1 MAPQDSTDRLG
12 TAPIGRLL
20 FEFSLPAIAAMVIY
34 SLYNIIDTA
43 MLGWFVGP
51 NGVAIGTLT
60 MPVMTVGMAF
70 SMLVGQGGTALSA
83 IQLGE
88 GSTKHVERTLGN
100 STMLMIL
107 VAAIV
112 GICGFLFIDPILVFI
127 GTTAE
132 LWDQTKAFVQILC
145 IFYVCLALGFGL
157 NNFLRTAGKP
167 RLALAATV
175 FGVAMCAVL
184 NLLFVGAWGW
194 GVAGSAFATVIGEG
208 FAAVPVIWYFT
219 CCKSAP
225 FKLRLSCFKPHGKT
239 IKKILALGLASF
251 ALQMGATFVNLIFN
265 HVIALWG
272 STDPLGVEGCLAS
285 IGVSI
290 KVVQLICSVCI
301 GIAMGMQPIIG
312 FNFGARR
319 WRRVLKTLKYGCI
332 AGAVFAGLSQLLVHI
347 FPHQIITA
355 FGVSGNLEEMA
366 IWALFIDTIF
376 FPLVGFQIVAGSY
389 FQSSGQPLKAAI
401 IELLRQVI
409 FLGPLYALL
418 PMIASWFAQQPVT
431 MIIVAIPVSDI
442 LSVLVTTALIIVE
455 VRTLKKLIV
464 ER

>member
-1 MAPQDSTDRLG
+1 MAPQESTDRIG
-12 TAPIGRLL
+12 TAPLGRLL

-43 MLGWFVGP
+43 MLGWFVGQ
-51 NGVAIGTLT
+51 NGVAIGTLV

-88 GSTKHVERTLGN
+88 GSIAHVERTLGN
-100 STMLMIL
+100 STMLMVI

-112 GICGFLFIDPILVFI
+112 GLCGFFFIDPILIFI

-132 LWDQTKAFVQILC
+132 LWDQTKVFVQILC
-145 IFYVCLALGFGL
+145 VFYVCLALGFGL

-175 FGVAMCAVL
+175 FGVVMCAVL

-219 CCKSAP
+219 RCKNAP
-225 FKLRLSCFKPHGKT
+225 FKLKLSCLKPHPKT
-239 IKKILALGLASF
+239 IKRILALGLASF
-251 ALQMGATFVNLIFN
+251 ALQIGATFVNLIFN
-265 HVIALWG
+265 HVIGMWG
-272 STDPLGVEGCLAS
+272 STDSLGVEGCLAAV
-285 IGVSI
+285 GVSV

-301 GIAMGMQPIIG
+301 GIAMGMQPIVG
-312 FNFGARR
+312 FNYGARN

-332 AGAVFAGLSQLLVHI
+332 AGAIVAGVSQLLVHI
-347 FPHQIITA
+347 FPHQVVMA
-355 FGVSGNLEEMA
+355 FGVSGHLEEMA
-366 IWALFIDTIF
+366 IWALFIDTAF

-389 FQSSGQPLKAAI
+389 FQSSGQPVKAAV

-409 FLGPLYALL
+409 FLGPFYIIF
-418 PMIASWFAQQPVT
+418 PMMASAVGQQPIT
-431 MIIVAIPVSDI
+431 MIIAAIPAADI
-442 LSVLVTTALIIVE
+442 LSVMVTTVLIIFE
-455 VRTLKKLIV
+455 VKSLKRLIV
-464 ER
+464 DK